1 MMRKYNKSLS
11 AILMLQLLILM
22 LSYTGKDIMAAE
34 EAGVDF
40 SAKASQ
46 SVIVKPQNSNAE
58 GSIDFHLTPK
68 GKATNANRDPIDVV
82 FVFDKSGSM
91 NDSGRNPQK
100 FQSAKDAMTAAVNF
114 FKENAGPNDRF
125 GFVPFSSDVETDKVV
140 TFSPNNNVASLNMI
154 NSYSN
159 SLSAV
164 GGTNY
169 TQSLDAAL
177 GMFGNSTNNKYVL
190 FMTDGEP
197 TFSYVNKP
205 YTYESCSYWGWICR
219 DITEQRQ
226 YHYEIYG
233 QKPNL
238 SNRVYYLSNS
248 GNALIDMSVSKTIE
262 TIRGHGTEMAQKLAQ
277 KDIKLY
283 SIGFGSNSEVD
294 MDYLRN
300 LSSVTGIAARQATQE
315 NIASIFR
322 DISADMDTPSISGEI
337 KVDLRKYSDKVS
349 LIEGSGAR
357 IDENGFASIK
367 FNLPYPINQNAPQ
380 PIDLNLPLSF
390 RDLGI
395 YTFDNISI
403 VYTDLNGRKIT
414 KPHGSVTIEVK
425 ADAPPGFKG
434 TMALSGTINTPDN
447 LVKVSGS
454 SEKTNEFEVQYS
466 LNPFGLVNNTVKGSL
481 TNLRIVQPLP
491 EGVSLVNSAGAA
503 AIDLP
508 DGRKAIEL
516 SFAGSVGYSNGRFT
530 PELVTG
536 AFKLKGD
543 WALSNVKMPAAV
555 LYYKDSRFG
564 NQQTTIAASS
574 QVINM
579 KVRLKDTTKQQA
591 YDGDAAGIISK
602 IDLSDN
608 GKKLAQTGFPN
619 DQGLLNK
626 PIMDMRFTD
635 NNKAIEVI
643 YSDGSKATIYLVLDY
658 EMTGVDTGKSYN
670 SSEKA
675 NEHVNVKLTK
685 LVAGQ
690 GVKYYYKIINEKGT
704 AEWKEFSP
712 DEDIL
717 LTEPGEN
724 TIMIKAIGGFSATDQ
739 PVTKSLTIEKRIES
753 INVSPDPI
761 EVEIDKT
768 AAYNIE
774 ILPVDA
780 TNKDLEIII
789 SDTEIASLV
798 GDNSVYGHKKG
809 ETELIVKTTDG
820 SKLEKRVKI
829 IVKDPY
835 IALQEIKFKKAVY
848 KLEIN
853 KKVNIESLLIFNP
866 EKATKKKIT
875 EVFTADAKNGS
886 VRVVQDGDD
895 FYLEAAGIGYTTVT
909 AVAEEQRDKSK
920 PKASALFEVVNPDG
934 SGNDGTDSGGR
945 W

>member
-1 MMRKYNKSLS
+1 MMRKYSRAIS

-22 LSYTGKDIMAAE
+22 LSYTGKDILAAE

-100 FQSAKDAMTAAVNF
+100 FQSAKDAMTAAVSF

-125 GFVPFSSDVETDKVV
+125 GFVPFDDGVETGKVV
-140 TFSPNNNVASLNMI
+140 TFSPNNNIASLNLI
-154 NSYSN
+154 NSNSN
-159 SLSAV
+159 SLSAL

-169 TQSLDAAL
+169 TQSLEAAL

-197 TFSYVNKP
+197 TFSNVNEKV
-205 YTYESCSYWGWICR
+205 TYRSCSFLIWGCEYV
-219 DITEQRQ
+219 TAMKEV
-226 YHYEIYG
+226 HYELYG

-238 SNRVYYLSNS
+238 SNSVYFYNGSQKTS
-248 GNALIDMSVSKTIE
+248 ISKSVNE
-262 TIRGHGTEMAQKLAQ
+262 TVESIRAHGLGVAQKLAE
-277 KDIKLY
+277 KDIKLF
-283 SIGFGSNSEVD
+283 SIGFGNNTEVD
-294 MDYLRN
+294 MNYLRS
-300 LSSVTGIAARQATQE
+300 LSSVTGVAARQATQE

-337 KVDLRKYSDKVS
+337 KVDLKKYSDKVS
-349 LIEGSGAR
+349 LVEGSGAR

-367 FNLPYPINQNAPQ
+367 FNLPYPINQTAPQ

-390 RDLGI
+390 KELGI
-395 YTFDNISI
+395 YTFDNISMA
-403 VYTDLNGRKIT
+403 YTDLNGRKIT
-414 KPHGSVTIEVK
+414 KPHSSVTIEVK

-434 TMALSGTINTPDN
+434 TMNLNGSINTPDN
-447 LVKVSGS
+447 LIKVSGS
-454 SEKTNEFEVQYS
+454 AEKTNEFEVHYS

-491 EGVSLVNSAGAA
+491 EGVSLVSSAGAA

-516 SFAGSVGYSNGRFT
+516 SFTGSVGYSNGRFT
-530 PELVTG
+530 PDLVTG

-543 WALSNVKMPAAV
+543 WALSNVKMPAAI

-619 DQGLLNK
+619 DHGLLNK

-635 NNKAIEVI
+635 NNKSIEVI

-690 GVKYYYKIINEKGT
+690 GVKYFYKIINEKGT
-704 AEWKEFSP
+704 TEWKEFSP
-712 DEDIL
+712 DEEIP

-724 TIMIKAIGGFSATDQ
+724 TIKIKAIGGFSATDQ

-768 AAYNIE
+768 AVYKVE
-774 ILPVDA
+774 ILPAQA
-780 TNKDLEIII
+780 TNKKLEISIV
-789 SDTEIASLV
+789 DNEIASLV
-798 GDNSVYGHKKG
+798 GEDSVYGHKKG

-835 IALQEIKFKKAVY
+835 IALEEIKFKKAVY

-934 SGNDGTDSGGR
+934 SGNDGTGSGGR

>member
-1 MMRKYNKSLS
+1 MRKYNKAIS
-11 AILMLQLLILM
+11 AILMLQLLILI
-22 LSYTGKDIMAAE
+22 LSYTGKDILAAE

-91 NDSGRNPQK
+91 NDSGKNPQK

-114 FKENAGPNDRF
+114 FKENAGPKDRF
-125 GFVPFSSDVETDKVV
+125 GFVPFDDGVETGKVV
-140 TFSPNNNVASLNMI
+140 TFSPNNNIASLNLI
-154 NSYSN
+154 NSNSN
-159 SLSAV
+159 SLSAL

-169 TQSLDAAL
+169 TQSLEAAL

-197 TFSYVNKP
+197 TFSNVNEKV
-205 YTYESCSYWGWICR
+205 TYRSCAYIFWGCENV
-219 DITEQRQ
+219 TALKEV
-226 YHYEIYG
+226 HYEIYG

-238 SNRVYYLSNS
+238 SNSVYFYNGSQKTS
-248 GNALIDMSVSKTIE
+248 ISKSVNE
-262 TIRGHGTEMAQKLAQ
+262 TVESIRAHGVSVAQKLAE
-277 KDIKLY
+277 KDVKLF
-283 SIGFGSNSEVD
+283 SIGFGNNTEVD
-294 MDYLRN
+294 MNYLRS
-300 LSSVTGIAARQATQE
+300 LSSVTGVAARQATQE

-322 DISADMDTPSISGEI
+322 DISADMDTPAISGEI
-337 KVDLRKYSDKVS
+337 KVDLKKYSSKVS
-349 LIEGSGAR
+349 LIEGTGAR

-390 RDLGI
+390 KDLGI

-414 KPHGSVTIEVK
+414 KPHSPVTIEVK
-425 ADAPPGFKG
+425 EDAPPGFRG
-434 TMALSGTINTPDN
+434 TMNLKGTINTPDN
-447 LVKVSGS
+447 LIKISGS
-454 SEKTNEFEVQYS
+454 TDKTNEFEVEYT
-466 LNPFGLVNNTVKGSL
+466 LNPYGLVNNTVKGSL
-481 TNLRIVQPLP
+481 TDLKIVQPLP
-491 EGVSLVNSAGAA
+491 RGLSLVSSPGAENSKDKEE
-503 AIDLP
+503 IILTLP
-508 DGRKAIEL
+508 QTI
-516 SFAGSVGYSNGRFT
+516 GYSNGRFS
-530 PELVTG
+530 PEQVTVS
-536 AFKLKGD
+536 FKVKGE
-543 WALSNVKMPAAV
+543 WALSNVKMPAAT
-555 LYYKDSRFG
+555 LHYKDSRSG
-564 NQQTTIAASS
+564 KESQTTIAASS

-619 DQGLLNK
+619 DQGLLNQ
-626 PIMDMRFTD
+626 PVMDMRFTD
-635 NNKAIEVI
+635 NNKAIEVF
-643 YSDGSKATIYLVLDY
+643 YSDKKSKATIYLVLDY
-658 EMTGVDTGKSYN
+658 EMKGADTGKLYN

-675 NEHVNVKLTK
+675 NEHVKVKLTK

-690 GVKYYYKIINEKGT
+690 VVKYYYKIINEKGT
-704 AEWKEFSP
+704 TEWKEFSP

-789 SDTEIASLV
+789 ADTEVASLV

-886 VRVVQDGDD
+886 VKVLQDGEN
-895 FYLEAAGIGYTTVT
+895 FFLEATGIGYTTVT

-934 SGNDGTDSGGR
+934 SGNDGTGSGGR

>member
-1 MMRKYNKSLS
+1 MRKYSRAIS

-22 LSYTGKDIMAAE
+22 LSYTGKDILAAE

-125 GFVPFSSDVETDKVV
+125 GFVPFDDDVETGKVV
-140 TFSPNNNVASLNMI
+140 NFAPENNMASLNLI
-154 NSYSN
+154 NSNSN
-159 SLSAV
+159 SLSAL

-197 TFSYVNKP
+197 TFSKVIERT
-205 YTYESCSYWGWICR
+205 TYNERACFIVCWDTGKKITGNVVMNYEVYNQGFSVYHKTNGHTYKQ
-219 DITEQRQ
+219 DI
-226 YHYEIYG
+226 
-233 QKPNL
+233 NL
-238 SNRVYYLSNS
+238 DETKSAIKKHGLS
-248 GNALIDMSVSKTIE
+248 
-262 TIRGHGTEMAQKLAQ
+262 MAQKLAM
-277 KDIKLY
+277 KDIKLF
-283 SIGFGSNSEVD
+283 SIGFGSNTELD
-294 MDYLRN
+294 MGYLRE
-300 LSSVTGIAARQATQE
+300 LSSTTGVTARQATQE
-315 NIASIFR
+315 NISSIFR

-337 KVDLRKYSDKVS
+337 KVDLKKYSSKVS
-349 LIEGSGAR
+349 LIEGTGAR

-367 FNLPYPINQNAPQ
+367 FNLPYPINQNASQ

-390 RDLGI
+390 KDLGI
-395 YTFDNISI
+395 YTFDNISM

-414 KPHGSVTIEVK
+414 KPHSPVTIEVK
-425 ADAPPGFKG
+425 EDAPPGFRG
-434 TMALSGTINTPDN
+434 TMNLNGTINTPDN
-447 LVKVSGS
+447 LIKISGS
-454 SEKTNEFEVQYS
+454 AEQTNEFEVQYTI
-466 LNPFGLVNNTVKGSL
+466 NPFGLVNNTVKGSL
-481 TNLRIVQPLP
+481 TDLKIVQPLP
-491 EGVSLVNSAGAA
+491 KGLSLVSSPGAEKSEGKDEV
-503 AIDLP
+503 ILTL
-508 DGRKAIEL
+508 GKTI
-516 SFAGSVGYSNGRFT
+516 SYSNGRFN
-530 PELVTG
+530 PEQVT
-536 AFKLKGD
+536 ASFKVKGE
-543 WALSNVKMPAAV
+543 WALSNVKMPAAK

-564 NQQTTIAASS
+564 KEYETTIAASS

-619 DQGLLNK
+619 DQGLLNQ

-635 NNKAIEVI
+635 NNKAIEVF

-658 EMTGVDTGKSYN
+658 EMKGADTGKLYN

-685 LVAGQ
+685 LVAGL
-690 GVKYYYKIINEKGT
+690 GVKYYYKVINEKGST
-704 AEWKEFSP
+704 EWKEFSP

-724 TIMIKAIGGFSATDQ
+724 TIKIKAIGGFSATDQ

-753 INVSPDPI
+753 ISVSPDPI

-768 AAYNIE
+768 AAYKIE

-789 SDTEIASLV
+789 ADTEIASLV
-798 GDNSVYGHKKG
+798 GENSVYGHKKG

-886 VRVVQDGDD
+886 VRVIQDGDD
-895 FYLEAAGIGYTTVT
+895 FYLEAEGIGYTTVT

-934 SGNDGTDSGGR
+934 SGNDGTGSGGR

>member
-1 MMRKYNKSLS
+1 MRKYSRAIS

-22 LSYTGKDIMAAE
+22 LSYTGKDILAAE

-100 FQSAKDAMTAAVNF
+100 FQSAKDAMTAAVSF

-125 GFVPFSSDVETDKVV
+125 GFVPFDDGVETGKVV
-140 TFSPNNNVASLNMI
+140 TFSPNNNIASLNLI
-154 NSYSN
+154 NSNSN
-159 SLSAV
+159 SLSAL

-169 TQSLDAAL
+169 TQSLEAAL

-197 TFSYVNKP
+197 TFSNVNEKV
-205 YTYESCSYWGWICR
+205 TYRSCSFLIWGCENV
-219 DITEQRQ
+219 TAMKEV
-226 YHYEIYG
+226 HYELYG

-238 SNRVYYLSNS
+238 SNSVYFYNGSQKTS
-248 GNALIDMSVSKTIE
+248 ISKSVNE
-262 TIRGHGTEMAQKLAQ
+262 TVESIRAHGLGVAQKLAE
-277 KDIKLY
+277 KDIKLF
-283 SIGFGSNSEVD
+283 SIGFGNNTEVD
-294 MDYLRN
+294 MNYLRS
-300 LSSVTGIAARQATQE
+300 LSSVTGVAARQATQE

-337 KVDLRKYSDKVS
+337 KVDLKKYSDKVS
-349 LIEGSGAR
+349 LVEGSGAR

-390 RDLGI
+390 KELGI
-395 YTFDNISI
+395 YTFDNISMA
-403 VYTDLNGRKIT
+403 YTDLNGRKIT
-414 KPHGSVTIEVK
+414 KPHSSVTIEVK

-434 TMALSGTINTPDN
+434 TMNLNGSINTPDN
-447 LVKVSGS
+447 LIKVSGS
-454 SEKTNEFEVQYS
+454 AEKTNEFEVQYS

-491 EGVSLVNSAGAA
+491 EGVSLVSSAGAA

-516 SFAGSVGYSNGRFT
+516 SFTGSVGYSNGRFT
-530 PELVTG
+530 PDLVTG

-543 WALSNVKMPAAV
+543 WALSNVKMPAAI

-619 DQGLLNK
+619 DHGLLNK
-626 PIMDMRFTD
+626 PIMEMRFTD
-635 NNKAIEVI
+635 NNKSIEVI

-690 GVKYYYKIINEKGT
+690 GVKYYYSVANNKGST
-704 AEWKEFSP
+704 DWKEFSP
-712 DEDIL
+712 DEGIL
-717 LTEPGEN
+717 LSEPGQN
-724 TIMIKAIGGFSATDQ
+724 TIKIKSAGGFSATDL
-739 PVTKSLTIEKRIES
+739 PVTKTITIEKRIES
-753 INVSPDPI
+753 ISVSPDPI
-761 EVEIDKT
+761 EVEVGKS
-768 AAYNIE
+768 AAFQLE
-774 ILPVDA
+774 ILPADA
-780 TNKDLEIII
+780 TNKNLNITIAETDIAAIVNGNLINGI
-789 SDTEIASLV
+789 SPGT
-798 GDNSVYGHKKG
+798 
-809 ETELIVKTTDG
+809 TELIVKTTDG
-820 SKLEKRVKI
+820 TELEARVRI

-835 IALQEIKFKKAVY
+835 IGLEEIKFKKPVF
-848 KLEIN
+848 KLNLKEKIA
-853 KKVNIESLLIFNP
+853 IESVLIFNP
-866 EKATKKKIT
+866 DNATNKEI
-875 EVFTADAKNGS
+875 VQVVSSVPGS
-886 VRVVQDGDD
+886 VDVKKENGKY
-895 FYLEAAGIGYTTVT
+895 YLVAEKVGYSTVT
-909 AVAEEQRDKSK
+909 AEAEEQRDKSK
-920 PKASALFEVVNPDG
+920 PKATALFEVSDKQAGGDNG
-934 SGNDGTDSGGR
+934 ASGEGR

>member
-1 MMRKYNKSLS
+1 MMRKYNKAIS

-22 LSYTGKDIMAAE
+22 LSFTGKGILAAE

-91 NDSGRNPQK
+91 NDSGKNPQK

-114 FKENAGPNDRF
+114 FKENAGPKDRF
-125 GFVPFSSDVETDKVV
+125 GFVPFDDGVETGKVV
-140 TFSPNNNVASLNMI
+140 TFSPNNNIASLNLI
-154 NSYSN
+154 NSNSN
-159 SLSAV
+159 SLSAL

-169 TQSLDAAL
+169 TQSLEAAL

-197 TFSYVNKP
+197 TFSNVNEKV
-205 YTYESCSYWGWICR
+205 TYRSCAYIFWGCENV
-219 DITEQRQ
+219 TALKEV
-226 YHYEIYG
+226 HYEIYG

-238 SNRVYYLSNS
+238 SNSVYFYNGSQKTS
-248 GNALIDMSVSKTIE
+248 ISKSVNE
-262 TIRGHGTEMAQKLAQ
+262 TVESIRAHGVSMAQKLAE
-277 KDIKLY
+277 KDVKLF
-283 SIGFGSNSEVD
+283 SIGFGNNTEVD
-294 MDYLRN
+294 MNYLRS
-300 LSSVTGIAARQATQE
+300 LSSVTGVAARQATQE

-322 DISADMDTPSISGEI
+322 DISADMDTPAISGEI
-337 KVDLRKYSDKVS
+337 KVDLKKYSSKVS
-349 LIEGSGAR
+349 LIEGTGAR

-390 RDLGI
+390 KDLGI

-414 KPHGSVTIEVK
+414 KPHSPVTIEVK
-425 ADAPPGFKG
+425 EDAPPGFRG
-434 TMALSGTINTPDN
+434 TMNLKGTINTPDN
-447 LVKVSGS
+447 LIKISGS
-454 SEKTNEFEVQYS
+454 TDKTNEFEVEYT
-466 LNPFGLVNNTVKGSL
+466 LNPYGLVNNIVKGSL
-481 TNLRIVQPLP
+481 TDLKIVQPLP
-491 EGVSLVNSAGAA
+491 RGLSLVSSPGAENSKDKEE
-503 AIDLP
+503 IILTLP
-508 DGRKAIEL
+508 QTI
-516 SFAGSVGYSNGRFT
+516 GYSNGRFS
-530 PELVTG
+530 PEQVTVS
-536 AFKLKGD
+536 FKVKGE
-543 WALSNVKMPAAV
+543 WALSNVKMPAAT
-555 LYYKDSRFG
+555 LHYKDSRSG
-564 NQQTTIAASS
+564 KENQTTIAASS

-619 DQGLLNK
+619 DQGLLNQ

-635 NNKAIEVI
+635 NNKSIEVI

-658 EMTGVDTGKSYN
+658 EMKGADTGKLYN

-675 NEHVNVKLTK
+675 NEHVKVKLTK

-724 TIMIKAIGGFSATDQ
+724 TIKIKAIGGFSATDQ
-739 PVTKSLTIEKRIES
+739 PVTKSLIIEKRIES
-753 INVSPDPI
+753 ISVSPDPI
-761 EVEIDKT
+761 EVEVGKT
-768 AAYNIE
+768 AAFQLV
-774 ILPVDA
+774 ILPADA
-780 TNKDLEIII
+780 TNKNLNITVSNTD
-789 SDTEIASLV
+789 IAAIV
-798 GDNSVYGHKKG
+798 NGNSINGRMPG
-809 ETELIVKTTDG
+809 ITELIVKTTDG
-820 SKLEKRVKI
+820 SKLEARVRI

-835 IALQEIKFKKAVY
+835 IGLEEIKFKKPVF
-848 KLEIN
+848 KLNLNEKIA
-853 KKVNIESLLIFNP
+853 IESVLIFNP
-866 EKATKKKIT
+866 DNATNKEIVQVAST
-875 EVFTADAKNGS
+875 VPGS
-886 VRVVQDGDD
+886 VAVKKENGKY
-895 FYLEAAGIGYTTVT
+895 YLVAEKVGYSTVT
-909 AVAEEQRDKSK
+909 AEAEEQRDKSK
-920 PKASALFEVVNPDG
+920 PKASALFEVSDKQAGGDNG
-934 SGNDGTDSGGR
+934 ASGEGR

>member
-1 MMRKYNKSLS
+1 MMRKYSRAIS

-22 LSYTGKDIMAAE
+22 LSYTGKDILAAE

-125 GFVPFSSDVETDKVV
+125 GFVPFDDDVETGKVV
-140 TFSPNNNVASLNMI
+140 NFAPENNMASLNLI
-154 NSYSN
+154 NSNSN
-159 SLSAV
+159 SLSAL

-205 YTYESCSYWGWICR
+205 YTYETCFLGRWCR

-238 SNRVYYLSNS
+238 SSRVYYLSNS

-262 TIRGHGTEMAQKLAQ
+262 TIRGHGNEMAQKLAQ

-300 LSSVTGIAARQATQE
+300 LSSVTGVAARQATQE

-337 KVDLRKYSDKVS
+337 KVDLKKYSDKVS
-349 LIEGSGAR
+349 LVEGSGAR

-367 FNLPYPINQNAPQ
+367 FNLPYPINQTAPQ

-390 RDLGI
+390 KELGI
-395 YTFDNISI
+395 YTFDNISMA
-403 VYTDLNGRKIT
+403 YTDLNGRKIT
-414 KPHGSVTIEVK
+414 KPHSSVTIEVK

-434 TMALSGTINTPDN
+434 TMNLNGSINTPDN
-447 LVKVSGS
+447 LIKVSGS
-454 SEKTNEFEVQYS
+454 AEKTNEFEVQYS

-491 EGVSLVNSAGAA
+491 EGVSLVSSAGAA

-516 SFAGSVGYSNGRFT
+516 SFTGSVGYSNGRFT
-530 PELVTG
+530 LDLVTG

-543 WALSNVKMPAAV
+543 WALSNVKMPAAI

-619 DQGLLNK
+619 DHGLLNK

-635 NNKAIEVI
+635 NNKSIEVI

-690 GVKYYYKIINEKGT
+690 GVKYFYKIINEKGT
-704 AEWKEFSP
+704 TEWKEFSP
-712 DEDIL
+712 DEEIP

-753 INVSPDPI
+753 ISVSPDPI
-761 EVEIDKT
+761 EVEVGKT
-768 AAYNIE
+768 AAFQLV
-774 ILPVDA
+774 ILPADA
-780 TNKDLEIII
+780 TNKNLNITVSNTD
-789 SDTEIASLV
+789 IAAIV
-798 GDNSVYGHKKG
+798 NGNSINGRTPG
-809 ETELIVKTTDG
+809 ITELIVKTTDG
-820 SKLEKRVKI
+820 SKLEARVRI

-835 IALQEIKFKKAVY
+835 IGLEEIKFKKPVF
-848 KLEIN
+848 KLNLNEKIA
-853 KKVNIESLLIFNP
+853 IESVLIFNP
-866 EKATKKKIT
+866 DNATNKEIVQVASTVPGCVAVKKENGKYYLVAEK
-875 EVFTADAKNGS
+875 V
-886 VRVVQDGDD
+886 
-895 FYLEAAGIGYTTVT
+895 GYSTVT
-909 AVAEEQRDKSK
+909 AEAEEQRDKSK
-920 PKASALFEVVNPDG
+920 PKASALFEVSDKQAGGDNG
-934 SGNDGTDSGGR
+934 ASGEGR